1 MSEPQSTPEGIE
13 SPDRSRAVTFLI
25 RQAPFLAVLALAIFG
40 VAYTNFSGHPLEGF
54 WEFLAVAMALVCF
67 ATGWPNASDGQA
79 RLKLAWT
86 QAAHWAAILV
96 AMNIMLMPSFQQ
108 WLPQPATG
116 MVLLILLAVGT
127 FLAGIHLLSLQVCF
141 LGLAMALSIPA
152 MTWFKQASLL
162 LLLAGVA
169 VAGLVIA
176 FWPRGSKR
184 AA

>member
-1 MSEPQSTPEGIE
+1 MSEPQLTSEGIE
-13 SPDRSRAVTFLI
+13 SPDRSRRASFFI
-25 RQAPFLAVLALAIFG
+25 RQLPFLAVLALAIFG
-40 VAYTNFSGHPLEGF
+40 VAYTNFSGQPLKGF
-54 WEFLAVAMALVCF
+54 WEFLAVAMGFVCF
-67 ATGWPNASDGQA
+67 AVGWPSAADRQA

-86 QAAHWAAILV
+86 QAVHWAAILV
-96 AMNIMLMPSFQQ
+96 AMNIVLMPSFQQ

-116 MVLLILLAVGT
+116 MVLLTLLAVGT

-152 MTWFKQASLL
+152 MTWLKQSSLL

-169 VAGLVIA
+169 VAGLAIA

-184 AA
+184 SA

>member
-1 MSEPQSTPEGIE
+1 MSEPQLTSEGAE
-13 SPDRSRAVTFLI
+13 SPDRSRAVSFLI

-40 VAYTNFSGHPLEGF
+40 VAYTNFSGHPLKGF
-54 WEFLAVAMALVCF
+54 WEFLAVAMGFVSF
-67 ATGWPNASDGQA
+67 ATGWPSASDRQA

-96 AMNIMLMPSFQQ
+96 AMNIVLTPSFQQ

-116 MVLLILLAVGT
+116 MVLLIFLALGT

-141 LGLAMALSIPA
+141 LGLAMALSVPA
-152 MTWFKQASLL
+152 MTWLKQASLL

-169 VAGLVIA
+169 VAGLAIA
-176 FWPRGSKR
+176 FWPRGSNR
-184 AA
+184 AP

>member
-1 MSEPQSTPEGIE
+1 MSEPQSTSEGVE
-13 SPDRSRAVTFLI
+13 SRDGSRAASFLI

-40 VAYTNFSGHPLEGF
+40 VAYTNFSGHPLKGF
-54 WEFLAVAMALVCF
+54 WEFLAVAMGFVCF
-67 ATGWPNASDGQA
+67 AAGWPSASDRQT
-79 RLKLAWT
+79 RLRLAWT

-96 AMNIMLMPSFQQ
+96 AMNIVLMPSFQQ

-127 FLAGIHLLSLQVCF
+127 FLAGVNLFSLQVSF
-141 LGLAMALSIPA
+141 LGVAMALSIPA
-152 MTWFKQASLL
+152 MTWLKQASLL

>member
-1 MSEPQSTPEGIE
+1 MSEPQLTPEGIE
-13 SPDRSRAVTFLI
+13 VSGSVARGEFSYSAGAFPRCARA
-25 RQAPFLAVLALAIFG
+25 
-40 VAYTNFSGHPLEGF
+40 GHF
-54 WEFLAVAMALVCF
+54 WRGLHEFLRAPAPRLLGILGGGDGVVSF
-67 ATGWPNASDGQA
+67 AAGWPSASDRQA

-127 FLAGIHLLSLQVCF
+127 FLAGVHLLSLQVCF

-152 MTWFKQASLL
+152 MTWLKQASLL

-169 VAGLVIA
+169 VAGLAIA

>member
-40 VAYTNFSGHPLEGF
+40 VAYTNFSGQPLKGF

-67 ATGWPNASDGQA
+67 ATGWPSASDGQA

-162 LLLAGVA
+162 LLLAAVA
-169 VAGLVIA
+169 VAGLAIA
-176 FWPRGSKR
+176 FWPRGSGR